1 MALSKTFEHQS
12 LIPAPVEQVMAFHQ
26 DPRALSKLTLPP
38 TFIQI
43 LRDDRTSLTSGE
55 IEFNL
60 WLGPFPIRWVAEH
73 APGPIPT
80 SFTDRMVR
88 GPLASWEHQH
98 IFEPVGAG
106 VRLVDRITL
115 AHKPGLAGL
124 FTRLMFDGLPL
135 RLLFMYPHWRTRC
148 ALRST

>member
-1 MALSKTFEHQS
+1 MALSKTFEYRS
-12 LIPAPVEQVMAFHQ
+12 LIPVPVEQVMAFHQ

-38 TFIQI
+38 TYIQI
-43 LRDDRTSLTSGE
+43 LRDDRLSLTSGE

-60 WLGPFPIRWVAEH
+60 WLGPFPIRWVAVH

-98 IFEPVGAG
+98 IFEPVGDS

-115 AHKPGLAGL
+115 AHKPGLVGL

-135 RLLFMYPHWRTRC
+135 RVLFIYRHWRTRR
-148 ALRST
+148 ALRSP

>member
-1 MALSKTFEHQS
+1 
-12 LIPAPVEQVMAFHQ
+12 MAFHQ
-26 DPRALSKLTLPP
+26 DPRALSKLTLPS

-43 LRDDRTSLTSGE
+43 LRDDRTSLTDGE

-60 WLGPFPIRWVAEH
+60 WLGPFPIRWVEAH

-88 GPLASWEHQH
+88 SPLAFWEHQH
-98 IFEPVGAG
+98 IFEPIGEST
-106 VRLVDRITL
+106 RLVDRITF
-115 AHKPGLAGL
+115 AHKSGLAGL

-135 RLLFMYPHWRTRC
+135 RLLFIYRHWRTRR
-148 ALRST
+148 ALA

>member
-1 MALSKTFEHQS
+1 MSASKTFEHRS
-12 LIPAPVEQVMAFHQ
+12 LIPAPAERVMAFHQ

-60 WLGPFPIRWVAEH
+60 WMGPFPIRWVAEH
-73 APGPIPT
+73 MPGPIPT
-80 SFTDRMVR
+80 SCIDRMVR

-98 IFEPVGAG
+98 RFEPLGDSTQ
-106 VRLVDRITL
+106 LVDHITF
-115 AHKPGLAGL
+115 AHKSGPVGL

-135 RLLFMYPHWRTRC
+135 RLMFIYRHWRTRR
-148 ALRST
+148 ALG

>member
-1 MALSKTFEHQS
+1 MALSKNFEHQS
-12 LIPAPVEQVMAFHQ
+12 LIPVPVEQVMAFHQ
-26 DPRALSKLTLPP
+26 DSRALSKLTLPP

-73 APGPIPT
+73 TPGPIPT

-88 GPLASWEHQH
+88 GPLAFWEHQH
-98 IFEPVGAG
+98 IFEPVGDG
-106 VRLVDRITL
+106 VWLVDRITL
-115 AHKPGLAGL
+115 AHKRGLAGL
-124 FTRLMFDGLPL
+124 FTRLVFDGLPL
-135 RLLFMYPHWRTRC
+135 RLLFLYRHWRTRR
-148 ALRST
+148 ALRSP